1 MRCVAA
7 AVALVLVTTAGGSAD
22 TLRGAQHLSA
32 AYALILDAAF
42 EPAARELERCEAAP
56 REACEVLEAVRLFW
70 RIQLDPHRRTVDG
83 AFRAAVE
90 RAIASTEAWAA
101 RAPDDAEAWFYVG
114 AAYGARAQWRV
125 LRRERLA
132 AARDGGRIKRAL
144 ERALQLDP
152 TLEDAHFGIGM
163 YQYYAAVAPAAARM
177 LRWILLLPGGNRTEG
192 LARMLRARE
201 AGVLMR
207 SEADYQLHVIYL
219 WYEEGFVR
227 ALELLRELERRH
239 PRNPLFPQL
248 VAEVL
253 DVYFHDRGASRDAWA
268 DLLERAG
275 RGDVNEGELAS
286 GHARLGL
293 AHQLDA
299 LHETDRAIPLWRAAA
314 DAPPGAGPYGSR
326 AEALVR
332 LGDAHARLGDP
343 DRAAAHYREALAAV
357 PPDDVREVGRRAR
370 AGIARRVPAARGEA
384 YRVSLEG
391 WRAFERGDR
400 ARARSALARAVA
412 LAPDDRVIRYRYG
425 HVLLQEDA
433 SAAREQLD
441 RAVTGPVDELPTFVA
456 RAAVDLARLHETRGE
471 IAAAIEWYERATFT
485 FGAER
490 ETRVAAERALA
501 RLRRAG
507 PR

>member
-1 MRCVAA
+1 
-7 AVALVLVTTAGGSAD
+7 
-22 TLRGAQHLSA
+22 
-32 AYALILDAAF
+32 LILDAAF

-70 RIQLDPHRRTVDG
+70 RIQLDPHRRALDG
-83 AFRAAVE
+83 AFEAAAE

-125 LRRERLA
+125 LRRERLG

-152 TLEDAHFGIGM
+152 ALDDAHFGIGM

-201 AGVLMR
+201 SGVLMR

-227 ALELLRELERRH
+227 ALELLRDLERRH

-268 DLLERAG
+268 GLLERAG
-275 RGDVNEGELAS
+275 RGDVNEASLAS

-293 AHQLDA
+293 AGQLDA
-299 LHETDRAIPLWRAAA
+299 LHETDRAIPLWRAVV
-314 DAPPGAGPYGSR
+314 DAPRGGGPYASR

-332 LGDAHARLGDP
+332 LGDAHARLGDR

-357 PPDDVREVGRRAR
+357 PPDDVREIRRRALS
-370 AGIARRVPAARGEA
+370 GIARRDPPARGEA
-384 YRVSLEG
+384 YRLSLEG
-391 WRAFERGDR
+391 WRAFERGEHT
-400 ARARSALARAVA
+400 RARSSLARAVT

-425 HVLLQEDA
+425 HVLLREDA
-433 SAAREQLD
+433 AAARVHLE
-441 RAVTGPVDELPTFVA
+441 RAVAGPVDDAPTFVA
-456 RAAVDLARLHETRGE
+456 RASVDLARLHETRGE
-471 IAAAIEWYERATFT
+471 IADAIRWYERATST

-490 ETRVAAERALA
+490 ETMAAAERALA
-501 RLRRAG
+501 RLRRADG